1 MNDYN
6 TSLKGNGPIYSYHA
20 FLFPFSWAYQD
31 GKDELFEE
39 QTNLTRLEKFM
50 VGHKDK
56 WKRKT
61 SWLET
66 RTIPE
71 FNETAYFYE
80 FVRPVLYDTGQN
92 NSLQRHYQL
101 VLPKQEVTKYI
112 IETPVGTSYEL
123 EVDDITVSYYN
134 NGVGVVAFHLLNKDV
149 EKSAPIDILNINF
162 FGRRLYPP
170 FLGANMEQV
179 GDEAFFSDTGYQRGL
194 SSTIDTAKELARS
207 IRVIAGE
214 KTFAVDDFTSWKSN
228 LDLNRPPELI
238 EDLLPHRTTDL
249 ISITPVLD
257 ERMYTVCWYGNNE
270 MVKSVQ
276 GKPSLPEEKR
286 KGENKE
292 LEVKI
297 NPDTHYQDHDWWYKF
312 VFVDREYKSIAHQ
325 GFMTDLLRKA
335 TYERWI
341 GDGTIYGTSRYSFMV
356 LTGEMPSYFPTL
368 FFTHTQ
374 TMYQKLA
381 TLCLVQR
388 AGLLRFSKEITAIS
402 KLDAKNRNI
411 GARISSL
418 YKQYLRFVNKVYFR
432 EVSAQEQGIEL
443 YAKMQVQMGLSD
455 QVTALQAEMQE
466 LHAYANILEEEKRNE
481 KLDILTYIAAL
492 FVGPGF
498 IGGYFGIADYDMSDY
513 WGWISFFSVL
523 SASLAFGA
531 IKAEPKYRELWII
544 ALAVAMFIC
553 ICLFPLFDSVWDQG

>member
-1 MNDYN
+1 MTEYN
-6 TSLKGNGPIYSYHA
+6 KKLKGDGPIYSYHA
-20 FLFPFSWAYQD
+20 FIFPFSWAYRGGED
-31 GKDELFEE
+31 ILFEE
-39 QTNLTRLEKFM
+39 QTDLARLEQFM
-50 VGHKDK
+50 NGHKVE
-56 WKRKT
+56 WERKD
-61 SWLET
+61 SWLKT
-66 RTIPE
+66 KTIPE

-80 FVRPVLYDTGQN
+80 FVRPVLYDTGKRS
-92 NSLQRHYQL
+92 SLQRHYQL
-101 VLPKQEVTKYI
+101 VLPKEETTKYI
-112 IETPVGTSYEL
+112 IETPVDISYEL

-134 NGVGVVAFHLLNKDV
+134 NGVGVVAFHLFNKHK
-149 EKSAPIDILNINF
+149 ENSTPLDILNINF

-170 FLGANMEQV
+170 FLGAKIEQV
-179 GDEAFFSDTGYQRGL
+179 GKDDFFADIDYERGL
-194 SSTIDTAKELARS
+194 NNTTNTAKEMARS
-207 IRVIAGE
+207 IRIIAGP
-214 KTFAVDDFTSWKSN
+214 KTFAVDLFTSWNEN

-238 EDLLPHRTTDL
+238 EDLLPTDLREL
-249 ISITPVLD
+249 ISIAPVLD
-257 ERMYTVCWYGNNE
+257 ERMYTVCWYGNND

-276 GKPSLPEEKR
+276 GARESSTKEEDQQSFVPKDID
-286 KGENKE
+286 N
-292 LEVKI
+292 
-297 NPDTHYQDHDWWYKF
+297 NYQTHDWWYKF
-312 VFVDREYKSIAHQ
+312 VFVDREYKSIAHR

-341 GDGTIYGTSRYSFMV
+341 GDGTIYGSSRYSFVV
-356 LTGEMPSYFPTL
+356 LTGEMPDYFPTL

-374 TMYQKLA
+374 TKYQKLA

-402 KLDAKNRNI
+402 KLDASKKNI

-443 YAKMQVQMGLSD
+443 YTKMQDQMGLPG
-455 QVTALQAEMQE
+455 QVTSLQAEMQE

-498 IGGYFGIADYDMSDY
+498 IGGYFGIADYNMSDY

-523 SASLAFGA
+523 SATIAFGA
-531 IKAEPKYRELWII
+531 IKARPDHRKLWII
-544 ALAVAMFIC
+544 ALAVAMFVC
-553 ICLFPLFDSVWDQG
+553 ICLFPFFEWVWDKS